1 LWTAVQA
8 RSIVVKAAGW
18 RRRPGRARA
27 LQQERRVHV
36 AEAAGIQRPVDL
48 LGGLLQAIVVVDV
61 ARR

>member
-1 LWTAVQA
+1 M
-8 RSIVVKAAGW
+8 VVKAAGW
-18 RRRPGRARA
+18 RRRLGRARA

-61 ARR
+61 ARRL